1 MKVVLA
7 FAPGPDGTRA
17 ARAIA
22 ARAAKAAAVSRVE
35 HGCALE
41 GNAPVSTLV
50 EIWGAGAP
58 QLAAA
63 IPTEALHGAWQV
75 EPADPVPSP
84 IPHGE
89 TGAVPGLRL
98 VSLCKRIDGI
108 DRASFARHW
117 HGEHRAIALSFA
129 VLPAGYRQDVVS
141 AVLHGPAIDGVAGL
155 HFLSREHVAQR
166 YTAHPEDAARGAR
179 DAARFLDV
187 PGSLSFFTSVTV
199 ERTDSSSTG
208 GTA

>member
-17 ARAIA
+17 AQRVAMKA
-22 ARAAKAAAVSRVE
+22 ARAVDVTRVERGQALEENAAV
-35 HGCALE
+35 A
-41 GNAPVSTLV
+41 ALV

-75 EPADPVPSP
+75 APADPIPSP
-84 IPHGE
+84 LPAGE

-108 DRASFARHW
+108 DRTSFARHW

-141 AVLHGPAIDGVAGL
+141 AVLRGPAIDGVAGL

-179 DAARFLDV
+179 DAERFLDV
-187 PGSLSFFTSVTV
+187 PGSLSFFTAVTV
-199 ERTDSSSTG
+199 ERAESSAAG